1 MPLRDHFHPPL
12 SVQRHWHG
20 FHNAWATFIATD
32 LNQRLPPGYFAEPNV
47 QFGIEIDVAA
57 FQEPLLDA
65 HPPGPVA
72 AWTAPAPPLSA
83 PFVLTSDIV
92 EVEIFSDSGGP
103 TLTAAIELVSPAN
116 KDRPAHRAA
125 FVAKCETYLRQGI
138 SLIIVDIVGG
148 RNVNLHNDLLRKLTP
163 PVSPLAADRYAAAYR
178 AWRKQD
184 TPQLDIW
191 PEALT
196 LGRSLPTLPLWLQ
209 DQVSVPVDL
218 NLTYEQTCASQ
229 RIRGNGAG

>member
-1 MPLRDHFHPPL
+1 
-12 SVQRHWHG
+12 
-20 FHNAWATFIATD
+20 
-32 LNQRLPPGYFAEPNV
+32 
-47 QFGIEIDVAA
+47 
-57 FQEPLLDA
+57 
-65 HPPGPVA
+65 
-72 AWTAPAPPLSA
+72 
-83 PFVLTSDIV
+83 
-92 EVEIFSDSGGP
+92 
-103 TLTAAIELVSPAN
+103 
-116 KDRPAHRAA
+116 
-125 FVAKCETYLRQGI
+125 
-138 SLIIVDIVGG
+138 
-148 RNVNLHNDLLRKLTP
+148 
-163 PVSPLAADRYAAAYR
+163 R